1 MRDHRWTQGNAVHL
15 IPIPAGRTPPID
27 RARKRRDLLASPEPV
42 VLLDAPA
49 GMGKSTLLSQIAT
62 EFGVPVHRSAT
73 APPEDGSPLT
83 LWDIPPHTAPA
94 PLPEP
99 FASGARRILVA
110 KRPDT
115 VLPGL
120 DRARAY
126 GHVREV
132 GTSDLLFTRDEL
144 LEAMPARLADRT
156 LTASRGWPML
166 VGRPAIAPPDLA
178 GFLGSELV
186 AGMSGAELAALSAW
200 LGGRPV
206 EPAAPALLPLFDL
219 VRPALAEA
227 VEAAVATRRER
238 PEQAAELATA
248 YAALGLL
255 TEASLT
261 FQAIGRYDDAFS
273 AFAKG
278 GGRFYLYHYGSSAF
292 ERVLAGFPPDYALR
306 NDTLVMSL
314 AMQALKHGEIA
325 RARRLI
331 ADRFGSGVN
340 EVRRVFTS
348 RDTYSTDF
356 VAFRVVML
364 IYEDY
369 QLTGELF
376 DQVFGTL
383 ADLPVDAHIERGAFY
398 NSVLEFYLRSRQF
411 AAAEDVAQRAVYHY
425 EQAHVPMLAFY
436 IALYRALMRLLMGD
450 AFNARQHAEQAA
462 RYLASVGFDS
472 PGDARLL
479 KLLDACIDY
488 EVGKP
493 EPLAR
498 FLLTELDDFVHGE
511 IWPSLIEFALHYGSQ
526 ALSEHFSTL
535 AARNFLDRWRVYQVY
550 NRQFG
555 VMIELREA
563 AILQNANRWQEA
575 AEKTAA
581 LATRITR
588 AWVAAAGEELER
600 LKDRDE
606 IVQAM
611 IWLRHIVYEQP
622 TRPHLE
628 VQLGHIIGNLNLT
641 GRQRLCAEVWLAFV
655 YKRQRNLSRARAL
668 LQKVF
673 EEAARLGAIAPL
685 AEERVFLSEL
695 VEQQR
700 IGEYL
705 EISPPVR
712 QVLRRLRDGG
722 LPNSA
727 LGAQNGLS
735 RRETKVLMMISE
747 GSSNKFI
754 ANALGLSE
762 ATVKF
767 HLSNAYRKLGC
778 TRRREAISAARAL
791 GLVS

>member
-1 MRDHRWTQGNAVHL
+1 
-15 IPIPAGRTPPID
+15 
-27 RARKRRDLLASPEPV
+27 
-42 VLLDAPA
+42 
-49 GMGKSTLLSQIAT
+49 MGKSTLLAQIAADL
-62 EFGVPVHRSAT
+62 GLVVHRSET
-73 APPEDGSPLT
+73 APPDDGSVLT
-83 LWDIPPHTAPA
+83 LWDIPPHSAPA
-94 PLPEP
+94 PLPEA
-99 FASGARRILVA
+99 FASGARRVIIA

-120 DRARAY
+120 DRARVY
-126 GHVREV
+126 SHVRQV
-132 GTSDLLFTRDEL
+132 GTAELLFDRDEL
-144 LEAMPARLADRT
+144 LAAMPTRLAART
-156 LTASRGWPML
+156 LSASGGWPML
-166 VGRPAIAPPDLA
+166 VGQATLDPANLA

-200 LGGRPV
+200 LDGRPV
-206 EPAAPALLPLFDL
+206 EPATPELVPLFDL
-219 VRPALAEA
+219 IRPALSDAVTAE
-227 VEAAVATRRER
+227 VAIRREH

-248 YAALGLL
+248 YATLGLL

-261 FQAIGRYDDAFS
+261 FQAIGRYDDAFA
-273 AFAKG
+273 AFAAG
-278 GGRFYLYHYGSSAF
+278 GGRFYLYRYGSSAF
-292 ERVLAGFPPDYALR
+292 EQVLAGFPPEYALR

-314 AMQALKHGEIA
+314 AMQALKHGEVA
-325 RARRLI
+325 RARRLV
-331 ADRFGSGVN
+331 ADRFGSGIN
-340 EVRRVFTS
+340 DFHKVFTH
-348 RDTYSTDF
+348 RDRYSTDLL
-356 VAFRVVML
+356 AFRVVML

-376 DQVFGTL
+376 QQVFDTL
-383 ADLPVDAHIERGAFY
+383 ADLPLEDHIVRGSFY
-398 NSVLEFYLRSRQF
+398 NSVLEFYIRGRRL
-411 AAAEDVAQRAVYHY
+411 AAAEDVAQRALYHY
-425 EQAHVPMLAFY
+425 EQANVPMLAFY
-436 IALYRALMRLLMGD
+436 ISLHQALMRLLMGD
-450 AFNARQHAEQAA
+450 ANNARQHAEQAA
-462 RYLASVGFDS
+462 RYLSVVGFDS

-479 KLLDACIDY
+479 ALLNACIDY
-488 EVGKP
+488 EGGKP

-498 FLLTELDDFVHGE
+498 FLSTELDDFVHGE

-526 ALSEHFSTL
+526 ALSEHFSTI

-705 EISPPVR
+705 EISAPVR

-791 GLVS
+791 GLVN

>member
-1 MRDHRWTQGNAVHL
+1 VH
-15 IPIPAGRTPPID
+15 ITPIPAGRTPPID
-27 RARKRRDLLASPEPV
+27 RAQKRRDLTAAPEPI
-42 VLLDAPA
+42 VLLEAPA
-49 GMGKSTLLSQIAT
+49 GMGKSMLLAQIAADL
-62 EFGVPVHRSAT
+62 GLVVHRSET
-73 APPEDGSPLT
+73 APPDDDSALI
-83 LWDIPPHTAPA
+83 LWDVPPHSAPA
-94 PLPEP
+94 PLPEA
-99 FASGARRILVA
+99 FASGARRIIIA
-110 KRPDT
+110 RRPDT

-120 DRARAY
+120 DRARVY
-126 GHVREV
+126 GHVRQV
-132 GTSDLLFTRDEL
+132 GTAELLFDRDEL
-144 LEAMPARLADRT
+144 LTAMPTRLATRT
-156 LTASRGWPML
+156 LSASGGWPML
-166 VGRPAIAPPDLA
+166 VGQATLDHANLA

-200 LGGRPV
+200 LDGRPV
-206 EPAAPALLPLFDL
+206 EPAAPELLPLFDL
-219 VRPALAEA
+219 VRPALAD
-227 VEAAVATRRER
+227 AVAVAVAIRRKH

-261 FQAIGRYDDAFS
+261 FQAIGRYDDAFA
-273 AFAKG
+273 AFAAG
-278 GGRFYLYHYGSSAF
+278 GGRFYLYRYGSSAF
-292 ERVLAGFPPDYALR
+292 EQVLAGFPPEYALR

-314 AMQALKHGEIA
+314 AMQALKHGEVA

-331 ADRFGSGVN
+331 ADRFGSGIN
-340 EVRRVFTS
+340 DFHRVFTH
-348 RDTYSTDF
+348 RDRYSTDLL
-356 VAFRVVML
+356 AFRVVML

-376 DQVFGTL
+376 QQVFDTL
-383 ADLPVDAHIERGAFY
+383 ADLPLEDHIVRGSFY
-398 NSVLEFYLRSRQF
+398 NSVLEFYIRGRRL
-411 AAAEDVAQRAVYHY
+411 AAAEDVAQRALYHY
-425 EQAHVPMLAFY
+425 EQANVPMLAFY
-436 IALYRALMRLLMGD
+436 ISLHQALMRLLMGD
-450 AFNARQHAEQAA
+450 ANNARQHAEQAA
-462 RYLASVGFDS
+462 RYLSVVGFDS

-479 KLLDACIDY
+479 TLLSACIDY
-488 EVGKP
+488 EGGKP

-498 FLLTELDDFVHGE
+498 FLSTELDDFVHGE

-526 ALSEHFSTL
+526 ALSEHFSTI

-581 LATRITR
+581 LGTRITR

-705 EISPPVR
+705 EISAPVR

-791 GLVS
+791 GLVN

>member
-1 MRDHRWTQGNAVHL
+1 MPHTTS
-15 IPIPAGRTPPID
+15 IPAGRAPLID
-27 RARKRRDLLASPEPV
+27 RTRKRRAVLEASEPI
-42 VLLDAPA
+42 VLLEAPA
-49 GMGKSTLLSQIAT
+49 GTGKSVLLSQLAA
-62 EFGVPVHRSAT
+62 ELRLPVHRAPT
-73 APPEDGSPLT
+73 APPETEAPVI
-83 LWDIPPHTAPA
+83 LWDIPPHGTPA
-94 PLPEP
+94 PLPEV
-99 FASGARRILVA
+99 FASDARRIVIA
-110 KRPDT
+110 KRPET
-115 VLPGL
+115 ALPGL
-120 DRARAY
+120 DRAELY
-126 GHVREV
+126 GHVRRF
-132 GTSDLLFTRDEL
+132 GTTDLLIERDEL
-144 LEAMPARLADRT
+144 LEALPARHADRI
-156 LTASRGWPML
+156 LAGSRGWPLL
-166 VGRPAIAPPDLA
+166 VGGAPAGATGLARFLESEFVAP
-178 GFLGSELV
+178 
-186 AGMSGAELAALSAW
+186 MSGAELAALAAW
-200 LGGRPV
+200 LDGHPV
-206 EPAAPALLPLFDL
+206 EPATPGLLPLLDL
-219 VRPALAEA
+219 VRPALAQA
-227 VEAAVATRRER
+227 VEAALAARRGDR
-238 PEQAAELATA
+238 EQAAALATG
-248 YAALGLL
+248 YVGIGLL
-255 TEASLT
+255 TEAATT
-261 FQAIGRYDDAFS
+261 FQAAGRYDDAFA
-273 AFAKG
+273 AFAAG
-278 GGRFYLYHYGSSAF
+278 GGRFYLYRQGSAAVD
-292 ERVLAGFPPDYALR
+292 RILAGFPAEYALG

-314 AMQALKHGEIA
+314 AMQALKRGEVA

-331 ADRFGSGVN
+331 ADRFGSGIN
-340 EVRRVFTS
+340 DVRRVFTS
-348 RDTYSTDF
+348 RDCYSTDL

-369 QLTGELF
+369 QLTDELF

-383 ADLPVDAHIERGAFY
+383 ADLPVDAHILRGAFY
-398 NSVLEFYLRSRQF
+398 NSVLEFYIRSRQF
-411 AAAEDVAQRAVYHY
+411 AAAEDVAQRALHHY
-425 EQAHVPMLAFY
+425 EQASVPMLAFY
-436 IALYRALMRLLMGD
+436 IALHRALMRLLMGD
-450 AFNARQHAEQAA
+450 AINARQHAEQAA
-462 RYLASVGFDS
+462 RYLGTIGFDS

-488 EVGKP
+488 EGGKP

-498 FLLTELDDFVHGE
+498 FLSTELDDFIRGE

-526 ALSEHFSTL
+526 ALSEHFSTI
-535 AARNFLDRWRVYQVY
+535 AARNFLDRWRVYQVS

-581 LATRITR
+581 LATHITR

-628 VQLGHIIGNLNLT
+628 RQLGHIIRNLNLT

-655 YKRQRNLSRARAL
+655 HKRQRNLSRARAL

-685 AEERVFLSEL
+685 AEERVFLVEL

-700 IGEYL
+700 IGQYL
-705 EISPPVR
+705 EISAPVR

-767 HLSNAYRKLGC
+767 HLSNTYRKLGC